1 MVNELVENL
10 RKVGD
15 GINGIAGLIELVM
28 KVIAGVKNGGN
39 DEQNQDVEGCC

>member
-1 MVNELVENL
+1 MVNEFVENL

-15 GINGIAGLIELVM
+15 GVNGLADLVEIVM
-28 KVIAGVKNGGN
+28 TAIQKLKNGGN